1 MGNIRQLMVRGIEK
15 VDQMFV
21 LPCAAYNLMRM
32 RTLVQMRRYRWQ
44 RCTALRPH
52 QPRTQRARKAQASA
66 SAAQGRIASAE
77 SIASS
82 GLLK

>member
-1 MGNIRQLMVRGIEK
+1 MVINMDETKLCSIAQLSEFLAGTLEVDFTGI
-15 VDQMFV
+15 DGSDAQRYAHISR
-21 LPCAAYNLMRM
+21 LPA
-32 RTLVQMRRYRWQ
+32 
-44 RCTALRPH
+44 
-52 QPRTQRARKAQASA
+52 RARKAQANA